1 MKKQIKQLSKKSL
14 SVLLAVIMIMTSM
27 SVCFGTISFA
37 ADTNA
42 TDAQWSALAS
52 ALQTDAVKNANF
64 TGDKYN
70 KTVNDPN
77 GDLIA
82 AIDAWWTVFNA
93 IREDRKD
100 NSETDANSTYRTA
113 PQVNAAIASNLKT
126 RMGSAYG
133 TYVDSFLTGVIAG
146 VTASDIESGAAA
158 SAENKTANNI
168 KNTLAAASTITLTV
182 NLAGVLSYDSVD
194 ELPDGN
200 MATTKTFTIKHRNSN
215 YYQTERTVQE
225 TTGSGCNASTQNV
238 TYYTRHFYY
247 VIDSTSAVEG
257 NYQNTSVLKTSKATL
272 DANLT
277 YLNADLEQM
286 IGHINADAAAA
297 KAAHD
302 AINTAKTNVDN
313 FNPNAWAKYFT
324 AYGVAAFN
332 STYDLA
338 AEIIP
343 LGELALSLYNL
354 KEAGYDSILTDEAAL
369 RALYAQLTEGLA
381 SYKAASADARNYVEN
396 YDYNGVKFNPADIQ
410 TFADRVLVEIKLIEL
425 RKLKTDIDNTIPPYY
440 TYNEDNVISGAV
452 SGATVSLAKGTV
464 DGFITSIISYPA
476 NLVNQVMSGYADI
489 LGELS
494 SDLAYLIETAN
505 YDDQFSDEYAKY
517 IADIYSATDITKA
530 SADLVA
536 SLKGNADEG
545 IESYDAWYTGLK
557 NLIATIE
564 ANLEPGTA
572 DKIMT
577 TLDDAMKAHM
587 DSIYDTLHGR
597 VLAQIDNATELYA
610 VISALNGKI
619 DVLNVTNYS
628 VYKHAFENLDRDTY
642 NYLKDEANNFTMPQ
656 ETINKFNALKDDFTI
671 FENFLATG
679 GFSSFSQIL
688 GEYVNRE
695 VLANDILRDEEFVV
709 DKAKVENVIASL
721 DKLITS
727 EEVGSLLGG
736 LLNEDGS
743 ALNIGVMLEDL
754 VVDMLFTDDF
764 INTVVKMLYPLVL
777 GELIKV
783 WEKEIPNLLAGDLP
797 VSVSISKNIRQ
808 VVTDAALPLYPDQVA
823 GTLDSSKYKNVIDI
837 LNKAGTTY
845 DYEVTYVINEDGTTS
860 NMIDVVTV
868 KSTPWDD
875 AALNDESGE
884 KLILD
889 WGIAAAKEKYNNGT
903 ITKEAFMDT
912 FYQTFDDAMSGLRP
926 LFEALIANTGWK
938 AGPNGEGKVSGVASA
953 MGFIGVDLTLDVEAC
968 AGYANLLV
976 PIYEALGAEFA
987 LPATV
992 ESYSANTNSIADILE
1007 AVLNPIF
1014 NFLSKIGEAPLSTII
1029 SILPNLCYALS
1040 MQMVPSLL
1048 GMLEVK
1054 INYGVSASSS
1064 LVQGCIQSVLPSLE
1078 PKILNVGEMLDLDGM
1093 GLDLSGGVNSLLGML
1108 GLPLPEIEQGKIA
1121 QMGELSKFTSA
1132 RYATHYDKAA
1142 VNSATKLNL
1151 GANEA
1156 LTIAADKGAVGNYL
1170 LQYIFGILEDEEAF
1184 KGLLGML
1191 MTVKDENGN
1200 PVKDANGKNI
1210 PDTAKIEE
1218 TLASFDEMGLFKY
1231 GKNNAI
1237 AAIVELFNQ
1246 EENFAF
1252 GDYVW
1257 YEGAIY
1263 EGSTVTNLTPAM
1275 VAYLSY
1281 NSSLTREK
1289 AEYIVENIEAIIGAV
1304 MKMINGDEEST
1315 FSIATMLGDLI
1326 GGLFSNETIT
1336 TLAKKLSA
1344 LDLNALLAGAGNAEE
1359 ETDEP
1364 ETVAEGDEPEAG
1376 GSDEAEAAP
1385 AIDITALIKDLL
1397 GIDLGAFAQY
1407 ADFADDTDWGVTDA
1421 ATFAAAL
1428 AEVLAP
1434 FAPVIDF
1441 IFKGED
1447 LKVIYDDA
1455 QPSITIKGYD
1465 GYDTAIVPLLEA
1477 LGVDAPAM
1485 GEDDDALVVILN
1497 AVLGLL
1503 ETVIGTDEEGKPVD
1517 AVAGILNI
1525 LPGLL
1530 YFIQSNGLTT
1540 AVNNLLHPVYQLL
1553 DTIRPIYEL
1562 DLMELLGTLLE
1573 DTGITLDLNNLNFDF
1588 VLGLVKNL
1596 VGLDLTGLGVLIA
1609 DVCKVAVVD
1618 YTSESSIIGENG
1630 KKGAY
1635 TEFFDG
1641 TDLVAVIINF
1651 ALDWARNQ
1659 NNVDALAAVI
1669 GGDDA
1674 ELTAKVKEYIA
1685 GAYALIAGIE
1695 PEYDDIN
1702 WAYKFPNGFDDSI
1715 FSSGIS
1721 IAPTIESLNY
1731 PTDWTEE
1738 TAKYLDENLNTL
1750 INAALKLAGV
1760 EGTLSDMLKSKINIF
1775 TGANLN
1781 ALVTL
1786 LTDLLGKL
1794 DAEIVNAAGKL
1805 IGADL
1810 DALRA
1815 YKVDDEATFTTV
1827 AFAQEL
1833 AKILGVIPEV
1843 TDLVFFEGD
1852 FTLFNKADG
1861 SVAVTIKGGRGY
1873 AKGLAPILEALGCK
1887 DLPAEEDATV
1897 EAVLVA
1903 LAKRFDEILADPI
1916 NEILNVLPNIIYFIN
1931 ANGIGTSVKNL
1942 LACVTGVTDKLSE
1955 TFGVEVDL
1963 FGIINNAIGGLLPED
1978 SQATID
1984 VRNLDLATVFTL
1996 VEEILGLDL
2005 SAASDIL
2012 VNFCVGKINPY
2023 TSVSGDYGFKMEYN
2037 DVYARYDMITILV
2050 TVALMLVENEQNA
2063 KALDEMIG
2071 TDIMS
2076 ALKTVFGASEI
2087 KYTAPNWNYPLAANG
2102 TVDAM
2107 KYSITYPNNW
2117 TEATAQYVT
2126 EKLPEIGDMIAGM
2139 VDSNYTSLA
2148 ALLQDKVNV
2157 FTAETLNSLVALIT
2171 DLLGDIDNG
2180 LIKAAGLLLNVD
2192 IVGLKEYKAPETV
2205 DTTAEFAAEL
2215 ANVLNTYAKGVVEWL
2230 LLGRDYT
2237 FFVDETK
2244 MVEGLPYAENEADGK
2259 AIITITGAQGY
2270 AEGLALLLEA
2280 LGCKNLPDAYAE
2292 GMTTEKI
2299 VEGTLA
2305 SLAAR
2310 IDAILADPVIEVL
2323 ALLPNLLY
2331 FLNTNGVAAVVD
2343 NLTAALTALLDK
2355 LSAFGLD
2362 VDLNELVNIQSLMGI
2377 EGKGATI
2384 NLDNLTLADLLQA
2397 VSLMTGLD
2405 LTLIEDVLVGFAL
2418 GKVEAY
2424 DSVSK
2429 ECGETK
2435 KMFYADEFD
2444 TYDMVTV
2451 LANLVIITIGDE
2463 NNAEFIK
2470 DLAGEE
2476 IYGVICALLNME
2488 EVPVQEFSWI
2498 FTDKADTGYVF
2509 SAISASDF
2517 YGGEVYGDIY
2527 TEEMAQY
2534 IADNFGEFVDNII
2547 YLLGINIEGQSVD
2560 NLKELLNGLVNG
2572 SLYNSE
2578 NVVAIRD
2585 ALAGVLAGVAGLEV
2599 NGANVGQY
2607 ISAVLMN
2614 AGIADL
2620 DAVATVEVAEFTENR
2635 EMFVAALCDVL
2646 EPLYGILKYV
2656 LADEDFSFFV
2666 NLDKTN
2672 AITLKGAEGY
2682 AYGII
2687 PLLETLG
2694 CEGILTPAEYYAA
2707 IEADGDVL
2715 LTSILTPLLDRV
2727 DVILSNPADEILGM
2741 LPNLIYF
2748 INSNGVDTV
2757 VKNTLNAVYTLLN
2770 AIEPI
2775 AKIDL
2780 YELIG
2785 LDLSTLTFEQLF
2797 NMLLEMIAEST
2808 GYEFTTLDASAIV
2821 ELSVGTLES
2830 YTSKNGKTAYR
2841 MVYTSADEVEGGK
2854 TEMVTVVERLLL
2866 TFIMH
2871 KNNQEMLVGLLK
2883 DSLGMT
2889 ADGEKYLKAL
2899 LKLVADCTLD
2909 TKLGMETALA
2919 TLYYIYYGLDI
2930 GVGESANG
2938 MKDLNAEWTKLLEE
2952 MRNSKDEGEALAGD
2966 IIAGI
2971 LGLDIF
2977 EDIIDPDEGIAP
2989 NGFIAFFQKIA
3000 AFFQKIADWFRN
3012 LFN

>member
-1 MKKQIKQLSKKSL
+1 MKVGKIKQLSKKSL

-37 ADTNA
+37 AETNA
-42 TDAQWSALAS
+42 TDDQWNALAS
-52 ALQTDAVKNANF
+52 ALQTEAVKNASFIGN
-64 TGDKYN
+64 KYN
-70 KTVNDPN
+70 KTVADPD
-77 GDLIA
+77 GDLIKA
-82 AIDAWWTVFNA
+82 VDAWWTVFNA
-93 IREDRKD
+93 IKENVGN
-100 NSETDANSTYRTA
+100 NSQADANNAYRTA
-113 PQVNAAIASNLKT
+113 PQVNAKISAQLVS
-126 RMGSAYG
+126 RMGEAYT
-133 TYVDSFLTGVIAG
+133 TYNVASFLSGVIAG
-146 VTASDIESGAAA
+146 VAESDIQSGVAT
-158 SAENKTANNI
+158 SEENKTANSI
-168 KNTLAAASTITLTV
+168 KNPLAAASTITLTV
-182 NLAGVLSYDSVD
+182 NLAGILSYDSVE
-194 ELPDGN
+194 ELPDGE

-215 YYQTERTVQE
+215 YYQTSDTREE
-225 TTGSGCNASTQNV
+225 GSGCDAEDV

-247 VIDSTSAVEG
+247 VIDSTSAAEG
-257 NYQNTSVLKTSKATL
+257 NFQNTSVLKTSKATL

-286 IGHINADAAAA
+286 MDYINADAAAA
-297 KAAHD
+297 KAASD
-302 AINTAKTNVDN
+302 AINGAKTNVDN

-324 AYGVAAFN
+324 AYDVAAFN
-332 STYDLA
+332 STYALA
-338 AEIIP
+338 GEIISV
-343 LGELALSLYNL
+343 GNVALNLYNL
-354 KEAGYDSILTDEAAL
+354 KEAGYDSIIGNETALTNL
-369 RALYAQLTEGLA
+369 HSQLTTGLA
-381 SYKAASADARNYVEN
+381 TFNGASQAAKDYIVN
-396 YDYNGVKFNPADIQ
+396 YDYNGVKFNAADIQ
-410 TFADRVLVEIKLIEL
+410 AFAYEVLIEIQVIKL
-425 RKLKTDIDNTIPPYY
+425 RALKATIDSTIPAYIDY
-440 TYNEDNVISGAV
+440 DEDKVIAGTV
-452 SGATVSLAKGTV
+452 NGATLSAAKGTV
-464 DGFITSIISYPA
+464 DGYISSIGTYEAAAIERVGMTNYKA
-476 NLVNQVMSGYADI
+476 ALQ
-489 LGELS
+489 ELS
-494 SDLAYLIETAN
+494 ATLAYLIKTAN
-505 YDDQFSDEYAKY
+505 YDDQFSAKYAKY
-517 IADIYSATDITKA
+517 IADIYSATDINA
-530 SADLVA
+530 ESAALVEA
-536 SLKGNADEG
+536 LKGAEG
-545 IESYDAWYTGLK
+545 VEGYDSWYTGLK

-564 ANLEPGTA
+564 ADLEPGTA
-572 DKIMT
+572 DKIMKEN
-577 TLDDAMKAHM
+577 DDAMKARM
-587 DSIYDTLHGR
+587 EAVYTTLHAR
-597 VLAQIDNATELYA
+597 VAAQIDIATELYA
-610 VISALNGKI
+610 AVVALNGEI
-619 DVLNVTNYS
+619 DIININNYS
-628 VYKHAFENLDRDTY
+628 KYKQAFKSIDRDTY
-642 NYLKDEANNFTMPQ
+642 NYLKDEAKNFSMPQ

-671 FENFLATG
+671 LENFVATG

-695 VLANDILRDEEFVV
+695 VLANDVIRDEEFVV
-709 DKAKVENVIASL
+709 NKDKVENVLASIDTLIAS
-721 DKLITS
+721 D
-727 EEVGSLLGG
+727 EVSALLGG

-743 ALNIGVMLEDL
+743 PLNIGTMLSDL
-754 VVDMLFTDDF
+754 VGDMIFSDSI
-764 INTVVKMLYPLVL
+764 INTIMQMLYPLVL
-777 GELIKV
+777 GELLKV
-783 WEKEIPNLLAGDLP
+783 WEKDLPTNLDITDP
-797 VSVSISKNIRQ
+797 VSVKATITYNKAIDVIAVEAGLPLFPSDVADSLDKTKYADNIAMLKTASKNFKTHPEYKEDGSIDEI
-808 VVTDAALPLYPDQVA
+808 VVD
-823 GTLDSSKYKNVIDI
+823 
-837 LNKAGTTY
+837 
-845 DYEVTYVINEDGTTS
+845 VTPWTEENPNLFNEDGT
-860 NMIDVVTV
+860 
-868 KSTPWDD
+868 
-875 AALNDESGE
+875 L
-884 KLILD
+884 KLI
-889 WGIAAAKEKYNNGT
+889 WGVDAAKEAGVT
-903 ITKEAFMDT
+903 GDELAEI
-912 FYQTFDDAMSGLRP
+912 FYQAFDDAMHCLKP
-926 LFEALIANTGWK
+926 LLNVLVANTAW
-938 AGPNGEGKVSGVASA
+938 ASNKVQNVASIA
-953 MGFIGVDLTLDVEAC
+953 ATALGFIPINDNAHLTISATAC

-976 PIYEALGAEFA
+976 PIFEALGARVEGTEGAAFTFKAPSVIEGYADNENGAADMLRAIFEPVFGLLDA
-987 LPATV
+987 LG
-992 ESYSANTNSIADILE
+992 N
-1007 AVLNPIF
+1007 
-1014 NFLSKIGEAPLSTII
+1014 APLATII
-1029 SILPNLCYALS
+1029 SILPNLCYALT

-1048 GMLEVK
+1048 DMLKTTLGIGVELSNSTLQGCVGGML
-1054 INYGVSASSS
+1054 
-1064 LVQGCIQSVLPSLE
+1064 QQFLPNMD
-1078 PKILNVGEMLDLDGM
+1078 LNVAEMVGDINELI
-1093 GLDLSGGVNSLLGML
+1093 DLSDGVNSLLGLL
-1108 GLPLPEIEQGKIA
+1108 GLPLPAIAQGKIA
-1121 QMGELSKFTSA
+1121 QMGTMDEFTSA
-1132 RYATHYDKAA
+1132 RYATHYDKA
-1142 VNSATKLNL
+1142 VVKDTTGVDL

-1170 LQYIFGILEDEEAF
+1170 LQYIFTILEDEEAF
-1184 KGLLGML
+1184 RGLLGKL
-1191 MTVKDENGN
+1191 MTIEQEDGTKVADE
-1200 PVKDANGKNI
+1200 
-1210 PDTAKIEE
+1210 AKIED
-1218 TLASFDEMGLFKY
+1218 TLAKFNELGLFAY

-1275 VAYLSY
+1275 KAYLSY
-1281 NSSLTREK
+1281 NSDLTKEK
-1289 AEYIVENIEAIIGAV
+1289 AQYIVDNIEEIIGAV
-1304 MKMINGDEEST
+1304 MKMVNGDEEST

-1326 GGLFSNETIT
+1326 GGFLTNETIT

-1344 LDLNALLAGAGNAEE
+1344 LDLNALLAGAGEE
-1359 ETDEP
+1359 ADEP
-1364 ETVAEGDEPEAG
+1364 ETVAEGDEPVA
-1376 GSDEAEAAP
+1376 DEGEAAP
-1385 AIDITALIKDLL
+1385 AIDIDVTALINDLL
-1397 GIDLGAFAQY
+1397 GVDLGAFAAY
-1407 ADFADDTDWGVTDA
+1407 ADLADDTDWGVTDA

-1434 FAPVIDF
+1434 FASVIDF

-1455 QPSITIKGYD
+1455 QPSITLKGYN

-1562 DLMELLGTLLE
+1562 DLMELLGKLLE
-1573 DTGITLDLNNLNFDF
+1573 GKGIALDLNNLNIEF
-1588 VLGLVKNL
+1588 VLGLVKDL
-1596 VGLDLTGLGVLIA
+1596 VGLDLTELGVLIA

-1618 YTSESSIIGENG
+1618 YTSESSLIGENG

-1635 TEFFDG
+1635 TEFFDS

-1659 NNVDALAAVI
+1659 DNVDALAAVI
-1669 GGDDA
+1669 GGEDA

-1685 GAYALIAGIE
+1685 GIYALIAGIE
-1695 PEYDDIN
+1695 PEYGTVN
-1702 WAYKFPNGFDDSI
+1702 WAYKFPGGFEDSI
-1715 FSSGIS
+1715 FSAGIS
-1721 IAPTIESLNY
+1721 IAPTIESLTY
-1731 PTDWTEE
+1731 PTDWTED
-1738 TAKYLDENLNTL
+1738 TAKYLDENLDSL

-1760 EGTLSDMLKSKINIF
+1760 EGTLSDMLKSNINIF

-1781 ALVTL
+1781 KLVTL
-1786 LTDLLGKL
+1786 LTDLLGQI
-1794 DAEIVNAAGKL
+1794 DAELVNAVGKL

-1810 DALRA
+1810 DALRN

-1827 AFAQEL
+1827 EFAKEL
-1833 AKILGVIPEV
+1833 AKLLGTIPEV
-1843 TDLVFFEGD
+1843 VNLVFFADD
-1852 FTLFNKADG
+1852 FTLFNKDDG
-1861 SVAVTIKGGRGY
+1861 SVAATIKGGRGY
-1873 AKGLAPILEALGCK
+1873 AKGLALILEALGCK
-1887 DLPAEEDATV
+1887 DLPAEDEATV

-1903 LAKRFDEILADPI
+1903 LANRFDEILADPI
-1916 NEILNVLPNIIYFIN
+1916 NEILNVLPNIIYFLN
-1931 ANGIGTSVKNL
+1931 ANGVGTAVKNM
-1942 LACVTGVTDKLSE
+1942 LACVTGVTSQLKES
-1955 TFGVEVDL
+1955 FGVEVDL
-1963 FGIINNAIGGLLPED
+1963 FAIINNALNGLLPED

-1984 VRNLDLATVFTL
+1984 VQNLDLATVFTL
-1996 VEEILGLDL
+1996 VQELLGLDL
-2005 SAASDIL
+2005 TVASDIL
-2012 VNFCVGKINPY
+2012 VDFCVGKINPY
-2023 TSVSGDYGFKMEYN
+2023 KSVSGEYGFKMEYN

-2063 KALDEMIG
+2063 KALDELIG

-2087 KYTAPNWNYPLAANG
+2087 KYTAPNWNYPLADNG

-2139 VDSNYTSLA
+2139 VDSNYTSLE

-2157 FTAETLNSLVALIT
+2157 FTAETLDSLVALIT
-2171 DLLGDIDNG
+2171 DLLKDIDNG
-2180 LIKAAGLLLNVD
+2180 LIEAAGLLLNVN
-2192 IVGLKEYKAPETV
+2192 IAGLKDYKAPADI
-2205 DTTAEFAAEL
+2205 DTTEEFAAEL
-2215 ANVLNTYAKGVVEWL
+2215 ANILNTYAKGVVEWL

-2244 MVEGLPYAENEADGK
+2244 MIEGLPYAENEADGK

-2280 LGCKNLPDAYAE
+2280 LGCKNLPDVYAE
-2292 GMTTEKI
+2292 ELTSAEV

-2355 LSAFGLD
+2355 LSAFGLE

-2384 NLDNLTLADLLQA
+2384 NLDNLALADILQA

-2405 LTLIEDVLVGFAL
+2405 LTLIENVLVGFAL

-2435 KMFYADEFD
+2435 KMLYADEFD

-2451 LANLVIITIGDE
+2451 LANLVIITLGDE
-2463 NNAEFIK
+2463 KNADFIK

-2488 EVPVQEFSWI
+2488 EAPVQEFNWQ
-2498 FTDKADTGYVF
+2498 FTDKADTDYVF

-2527 TEEMAQY
+2527 KEEMAQY
-2534 IADNFGEFVDNII
+2534 IADNFGEFIDNII

-2560 NLKELLNGLVNG
+2560 NLKDLLNGLVNG

-2607 ISAVLMN
+2607 ITAVLK
-2614 AGIADL
+2614 AADIADL
-2620 DAVATVEVAEFTENR
+2620 DAVAAVEVPEFTENR

-2646 EPLYGILKYV
+2646 EPLYGVLKYV
-2656 LADEDFSFFV
+2656 LANEDFSFFV

-2694 CEGILTPAEYYAA
+2694 CENILTPDEYYAA
-2707 IEADGDVL
+2707 VEADGDVL

-2727 DVILSNPADEILGM
+2727 DVILNNPADEILGM

-2757 VKNTLNAVYTLLN
+2757 VKNTLNAVYTLLA

-2797 NMLLEMIAEST
+2797 DMLLEMIAEGT
-2808 GYEFTTLDASAIV
+2808 GYEFSTLDASAIV

-2830 YTSKNGKTAYR
+2830 YTSKNGNTAYR
-2841 MVYTSADEVEGGK
+2841 MVYTSANEVEGGK

-2871 KNNQEMLVGLLK
+2871 ENNQEMLVGLLK
-2883 DSLGMT
+2883 DNLGMT
-2889 ADGEKYLKAL
+2889 ADGEKYMRAL

-2919 TLYYIYYGLDI
+2919 TLYYIYYGIDI
-2930 GVGESANG
+2930 GVGEAANG
-2938 MKDLNAEWTKLLEE
+2938 IKDLNAEWTKLLAD
-2952 MRNSKDEGEALAGD
+2952 MRNSKDKGEVLAGEL
-2966 IIAGI
+2966 IAGI
-2971 LGLDIF
+2971 LDIGIF
-2977 EDIIDPDEGIAP
+2977 DDIIDPDEGIAP
-2989 NGFIAFFQKIA
+2989 NGFIAFFQRIIE
-3000 AFFQKIADWFRN
+3000 FFQKIADWFRN